1 MSEKSIPSP
10 GQLVIIR
17 NRPAR
22 IIDVRPFS
30 GHHST
35 HHVIELRYCDGWFH
49 PETESVIWEY
59 ELGRIIH
66 SKLYLPNIDQ
76 PNLSPDNPDVFNVYL
91 QALKW
96 TNHSSLLK
104 TDSPEI
110 ISPWFSAVQVEDY
123 QLYPVMK
130 SILSSL

>member
-1 MSEKSIPSP
+1 MSEKSIPSS

-22 IIDVRPFS
+22 IIDIRPFS
-30 GHHST
+30 GYHST
-35 HHVIELRYCDGWFH
+35 HHVIELRYCNGWFH

-76 PNLSPDNPDVFNVYL
+76 PNLSPDNPDVFNAYL

-96 TNHSSLLK
+96 TNHCGC
-104 TDSPEI
+104 
-110 ISPWFSAVQVEDY
+110 
-123 QLYPVMK
+123 
-130 SILSSL
+130 